1 MSKYK
6 DLKALAQA
14 FASGELD
21 RKLYTLQ
28 MDSDVSFLAY
38 TGPAPAGLD
47 FGTPEYNDWRR
58 AKEAATLALFRGMG
72 TAGMV
77 DACNAAGIPT
87 DWA

>member
-38 TGPAPAGLD
+38 TGPAPEGLD
-47 FGTPEYNDWRR
+47 LGTPEYDDWRR
-58 AKEAATLALFRGMG
+58 AKEVDTLQLFRGMG